1 MNYFILL
8 IVVLIFLL
16 PPTLYAADSNT
27 VSSST
32 VTGTT
37 TVDRTPSTAA
47 SPNVIINNQD
57 VCTTG
62 ISGAAQSAWFGIS
75 MGKTIR
81 DENCERL
88 KLARSLYGMGM
99 KVASVSLMCQ
109 DTRVFQAMEMAGTP
123 CPYMGKI
130 GNEASEAWQANAQE
144 RPDYKDNKR
153 KINKRQDRIEDEKEI
168 LEAKEK
174 AEAERPKKEFLEAC
188 IGSRHTVE
196 SAAASGNKRAKE
208 GVKKSSSTCRTEW
221 RSLNN

>member
-1 MNYFILL
+1 MNYFTLLVCLIILVPSML
-8 IVVLIFLL
+8 H
-16 PPTLYAADSNT
+16 AADSNT

-75 MGKTIR
+75 LGRTIK

-109 DTRVFQAMEMAGTP
+109 DIRVFQAMEMAGTP
-123 CPYMGKI
+123 CPIDGKI
-130 GNEASEAWQANAQE
+130 GEAAKQIWDKAPWR
-144 RPDYKDNKR
+144 RPDY
-153 KINKRQDRIEDEKEI
+153 Q
-168 LEAKEK
+168 
-174 AEAERPKKEFLEAC
+174 
-188 IGSRHTVE
+188 
-196 SAAASGNKRAKE
+196 
-208 GVKKSSSTCRTEW
+208 EW
-221 RSLNN
+221 REKRENKDKVKELDTHHNDEEPHWDEDY

>member
-1 MNYFILL
+1 MKYIISLVMFLMVSILSHTA
-8 IVVLIFLL
+8 FG
-16 PPTLYAADSNT
+16 ADSNT

-57 VCTTG
+57 VCTSG
-62 ISGAAQSAWFGIS
+62 ISGAAQSAWFGLS
-75 MGKTIR
+75 FGKTIR

-123 CPYMGKI
+123 CPIDGKI
-130 GNEASEAWQANAQE
+130 GEAAKVIWDKEPYR
-144 RPDYKDNKR
+144 RPDY
-153 KINKRQDRIEDEKEI
+153 
-168 LEAKEK
+168 
-174 AEAERPKKEFLEAC
+174 
-188 IGSRHTVE
+188 H
-196 SAAASGNKRAKE
+196 
-208 GVKKSSSTCRTEW
+208 EW
-221 RSLNN
+221 REKRENKDKVKELDTYHSNEEPDWDDDIY

>member
-1 MNYFILL
+1 M
-8 IVVLIFLL
+8 FLL
-16 PPTLYAADSNT
+16 TNILITSSYGADSNT

-37 TVDRTPSTAA
+37 TVDRTPSTASA
-47 SPNVIINNQD
+47 PTVIINNQD

-75 MGKTIR
+75 LGKTIR

-123 CPYMGKI
+123 CPIDGKI
-130 GNEASEAWQANAQE
+130 GEAARVIWEKE
-144 RPDYKDNKR
+144 PYRRPDYQEWREKRENKDKVKELDTFKSEDPNW
-153 KINKRQDRIEDEKEI
+153 DEEDE
-168 LEAKEK
+168 LY
-174 AEAERPKKEFLEAC
+174 
-188 IGSRHTVE
+188 
-196 SAAASGNKRAKE
+196 
-208 GVKKSSSTCRTEW
+208 
-221 RSLNN
+221 

>member
-1 MNYFILL
+1 MNY
-8 IVVLIFLL
+8 LIFIIVCLIL
-16 PPTLYAADSNT
+16 WTPLAVYAADSNT

-32 VTGTT
+32 VSSTVSGTT
-37 TVDRTPSTAA
+37 TVDRTPSTAV

-81 DENCERL
+81 DETCERL

-123 CPYMGKI
+123 CPIDGKI
-130 GNEASEAWQANAQE
+130 GEAAKQIWDKEPYR
-144 RPDYKDNKR
+144 RPDY
-153 KINKRQDRIEDEKEI
+153 Q
-168 LEAKEK
+168 
-174 AEAERPKKEFLEAC
+174 
-188 IGSRHTVE
+188 
-196 SAAASGNKRAKE
+196 
-208 GVKKSSSTCRTEW
+208 EW
-221 RSLNN
+221 REKRENKDKVKELDTYHNDEVPDWDEDY

>member
-1 MNYFILL
+1 MNYILL
-8 IVVLIFLL
+8 IIYLVFLI
-16 PPTLYAADSNT
+16 PSTLYAADSNT

-37 TVDRTPSTAA
+37 TVDRTPSTAV

-75 MGKTIR
+75 MGKTIK

-109 DTRVFQAMEMAGTP
+109 DTRVFQAMMMAGTP
-123 CPYMGKI
+123 CPIDGKI
-130 GNEASEAWQANAQE
+130 GEAAKVIWDKEPYR
-144 RPDYKDNKR
+144 RPDY
-153 KINKRQDRIEDEKEI
+153 Q
-168 LEAKEK
+168 
-174 AEAERPKKEFLEAC
+174 
-188 IGSRHTVE
+188 
-196 SAAASGNKRAKE
+196 
-208 GVKKSSSTCRTEW
+208 EW
-221 RSLNN
+221 RGKRENKDKVKELDTYHTDEEPNWDEDY

>member
-1 MNYFILL
+1 MKFVISL
-8 IVVLIFLL
+8 VMFLL
-16 PPTLYAADSNT
+16 VSILSHTAYGADSNT

-62 ISGAAQSAWFGIS
+62 ISGAAQSAWFGLS
-75 MGKTIR
+75 FGKTIR

-123 CPYMGKI
+123 CPIDGKI
-130 GNEASEAWQANAQE
+130 GEAAKVIWDKEPYR
-144 RPDYKDNKR
+144 RPDY
-153 KINKRQDRIEDEKEI
+153 
-168 LEAKEK
+168 
-174 AEAERPKKEFLEAC
+174 
-188 IGSRHTVE
+188 H
-196 SAAASGNKRAKE
+196 
-208 GVKKSSSTCRTEW
+208 EW
-221 RSLNN
+221 REKRENKDKVKELDTYHSNEEPDWDDDYY

>member
-8 IVVLIFLL
+8 IYLVFWAPAALH
-16 PPTLYAADSNT
+16 AADSNT

-81 DENCERL
+81 DETCERL

-109 DTRVFQAMEMAGTP
+109 DVRVFQAMEMAGTP
-123 CPYMGKI
+123 CPIDGKI
-130 GNEASEAWQANAQE
+130 GEAAKQIWDKEPYR
-144 RPDYKDNKR
+144 RPDY
-153 KINKRQDRIEDEKEI
+153 Q
-168 LEAKEK
+168 
-174 AEAERPKKEFLEAC
+174 
-188 IGSRHTVE
+188 
-196 SAAASGNKRAKE
+196 
-208 GVKKSSSTCRTEW
+208 EW
-221 RSLNN
+221 REKRENKDKVKELDTHYNNEEPDWDEDY

>member
-1 MNYFILL
+1 MNYF
-8 IVVLIFLL
+8 VLIICLVFLASS
-16 PPTLYAADSNT
+16 TLSYAADSNT

-32 VTGTT
+32 VSSTVSGTT
-37 TVDRTPSTAA
+37 TVDRTPSTAV

-81 DENCERL
+81 DETCERL

-123 CPYMGKI
+123 CPIDGKI
-130 GNEASEAWQANAQE
+130 GEAAKQIWDKEPYR
-144 RPDYKDNKR
+144 RPDYQEWRNKR
-153 KINKRQDRIEDEKEI
+153 ENKDKVKELETYHTDEVPDWDEDY
-168 LEAKEK
+168 
-174 AEAERPKKEFLEAC
+174 
-188 IGSRHTVE
+188 
-196 SAAASGNKRAKE
+196 
-208 GVKKSSSTCRTEW
+208 
-221 RSLNN
+221 

>member
-1 MNYFILL
+1 MNYFVFLIICLILWTPSIL
-8 IVVLIFLL
+8 H
-16 PPTLYAADSNT
+16 AADSNT

-62 ISGAAQSAWFGIS
+62 ISGAAQSAWFGVSI
-75 MGKTIR
+75 GKTIR

-123 CPYMGKI
+123 CPIDGKI
-130 GNEASEAWQANAQE
+130 GEAAKVIWDKEPYR
-144 RPDYKDNKR
+144 RPDY
-153 KINKRQDRIEDEKEI
+153 Q
-168 LEAKEK
+168 
-174 AEAERPKKEFLEAC
+174 
-188 IGSRHTVE
+188 
-196 SAAASGNKRAKE
+196 
-208 GVKKSSSTCRTEW
+208 EW
-221 RSLNN
+221 RQKRENKDKVKELDTYHTDEVPDWDEDY

>member
-1 MNYFILL
+1 MNYFIVLVICL
-8 IVVLIFLL
+8 VVWVPSI
-16 PPTLYAADSNT
+16 YAADSNT

-37 TVDRTPSTAA
+37 TVDRTPSTAV

-75 MGKTIR
+75 LGKTIR
-81 DENCERL
+81 DETCERL

-123 CPYMGKI
+123 CPIDGKI
-130 GNEASEAWQANAQE
+130 GEAAKQIWDKEPYR
-144 RPDYKDNKR
+144 RPDY
-153 KINKRQDRIEDEKEI
+153 Q
-168 LEAKEK
+168 
-174 AEAERPKKEFLEAC
+174 
-188 IGSRHTVE
+188 
-196 SAAASGNKRAKE
+196 
-208 GVKKSSSTCRTEW
+208 EW
-221 RSLNN
+221 RQKRENKDKVKELDTYHSEEPDWDEDY